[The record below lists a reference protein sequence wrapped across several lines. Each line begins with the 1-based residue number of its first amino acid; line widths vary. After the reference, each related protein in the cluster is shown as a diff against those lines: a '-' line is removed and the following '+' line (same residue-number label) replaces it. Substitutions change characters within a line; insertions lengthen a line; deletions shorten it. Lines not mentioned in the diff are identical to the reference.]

1 MRYKPAFIAQYW
13 KMGSDAM
20 GISWWR
26 TVITLGIFLGL
37 VIFGLE
43 AVVEGYNQFLLPPEP
58 LHLGQ
63 AAEAFGGYFQ
73 ESGFDR
79 HMNSIKELIVTYQEK
94 LQEKL
99 RALCTHEWGVLFTIS
114 N

>member
-1 MRYKPAFIAQYW
+1 
-13 KMGSDAM
+13 M

-37 VIFGLE
+37 IIFGLQ
-43 AVVEGYNQFLLPPEP
+43 VVVAGYNQFLLPPDP

-63 AAEAFGGYFQ
+63 AAKAFEEYFQ

-94 LQEKL
+94 L